1 MSASDNTPEAKNDDV
16 LITSDGEKI
25 EMGITGTMK
34 LTPEGKSNNANRV
47 ASIKYA
53 IAGLLY
59 VLTHEQS
66 IKLATIATAV
76 VVVIGLW
83 LHVGIDAWALLTL
96 ALGAVWITEC
106 LNTAIEAAIDL
117 ET

>member
-1 MSASDNTPEAKNDDV
+1 MSESEKAREEVKQEAKKDDV
-16 LITSDGEKI
+16 LITPEGEKI

-34 LTPEGKSNNANRV
+34 LAPEGKSKNANRA

-66 IKLATIATAV
+66 IRLATIATAV
-76 VVVIGLW
+76 VLVVGLW
-83 LHVGIDAWALLTL
+83 LHIGVYAWALLTL
-96 ALGAVWITEC
+96 ALG
-106 LNTAIEAAIDL
+106 
-117 ET
+117 